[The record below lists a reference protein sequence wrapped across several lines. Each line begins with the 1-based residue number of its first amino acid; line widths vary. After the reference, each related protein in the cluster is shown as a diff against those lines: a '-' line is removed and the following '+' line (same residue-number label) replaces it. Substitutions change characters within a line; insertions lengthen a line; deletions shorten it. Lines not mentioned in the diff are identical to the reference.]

1 MIIRPAAISA
11 MASSTVLNGG
21 CGETTR
27 GWGVIFLEREICLEA
42 AAFFTSSV

>member
-11 MASSTVLNGG
+11 IASSTVLNGG

-27 GWGVIFLEREICLEA
+27 GWGVIFARFVFFA
-42 AAFFTSSV
+42 AGVFLT